1 MSGLN
6 CANGANQVFLHLK
19 SHWSV
24 TFHNVSSISFL
35 FLDFSIDTHSFILS
49 IIHESIEPTERIRYK
64 VKIKLKSSFG
74 LVKYSERIISDHN
87 EFGDFCY
94 KSNRNSILRE
104 IKSNFHSFNSNQVL
118 ILYVLICRMHKWT
131 RLYF

>member
-1 MSGLN
+1 MEQIKYFYTSNHIGVLHFTT
-6 CANGANQVFLHLK
+6 FLA
-19 SHWSV
+19 SHFYFWISA
-24 TFHNVSSISFL
+24 SI
-35 FLDFSIDTHSFILS
+35 THSFILS

-74 LVKYSERIISDHN
+74 LVRYSERIISDHN

-104 IKSNFHSFNSNQVL
+104 IKSNFHSFNSNQML